1 MGLLKDIQ
9 LLQGGD
15 IAIEYTPSTNTTA
28 NPNHRRLMSAVT
40 RSDNR
45 KDDPNALGEHS
56 YPTEYLYRGGL
67 YQRTQREFLG
77 CVQVTAIRVDRSKI
91 ITQYQN
97 SRRIEKGLSSS
108 REVLDNTG
116 FTLSREENS
125 YAD

>member
-1 MGLLKDIQ
+1 
-9 LLQGGD
+9 
-15 IAIEYTPSTNTTA
+15 
-28 NPNHRRLMSAVT
+28 MSAVT

-56 YPTEYLYRGGL
+56 YRTEYLYSGGL
-67 YQRTQREFLG
+67 YQRIQREFLG
-77 CVQVTAIRVDRSKI
+77 CVQVTAIRLDRSEI

-97 SRRIEKGLSSS
+97 SRHIEKGLSSS
-108 REVLDNTG
+108 REVPDNTG